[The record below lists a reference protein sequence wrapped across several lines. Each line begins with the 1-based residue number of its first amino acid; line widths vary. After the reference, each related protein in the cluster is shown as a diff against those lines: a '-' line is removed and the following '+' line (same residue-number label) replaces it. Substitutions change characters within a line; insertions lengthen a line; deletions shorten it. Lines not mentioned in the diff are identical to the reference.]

1 MTRVGIAGAAGQM
14 GRTITQLVSA
24 SDDLELTSACDHP
37 SSGLIN
43 HDSGEVAGIG
53 GLGVPILEGI
63 PTTVRACDVLV
74 DFSHADSTVEAAEA
88 CKTETKGLVIGT
100 TGLSDDQLAA
110 VKSASESVP
119 ILMSP
124 NMSIGVNITFK
135 LVEMA
140 TKALGD
146 DVDIEIFEIHHSL
159 KNDSPSGTAVRL
171 GEIVADARAVRLDD
185 KAVHGRVGYT
195 GRRERGTI
203 GFHSARGGDIVGEH
217 TVVYAGTGERVEITH
232 RAQSRMNFGAGAIRA
247 VRFIASKLEAG
258 ETGFFDMDSV
268 LGLEA

>member
-1 MTRVGIAGAAGQM
+1 M
-14 GRTITQLVSA
+14 GRTITQLILA
-24 SDDLELTSACDHP
+24 SDDLILTSACDHP
-37 SSGLIN
+37 KSGVIDR
-43 HDSGEVAGIG
+43 DSGEVAGVG
-53 GLGVPILEGI
+53 KLDVPIVTDI
-63 PTTVRACDVLV
+63 ANAVSDCDVLV
-74 DFSHADSTVEAAEA
+74 DFSHADRSVEVAEL
-88 CKTETKGLVIGT
+88 CTEHNKGLVIGT
-100 TGLSDDQLAA
+100 TGFSDEQLGV
-110 VKSASESVP
+110 VKSAAKSVP

-171 GEIVADARAVRLDD
+171 GEIVADARDVTLDD
-185 KAVHGRVGYT
+185 KAIHGRVGYT
-195 GRRERGTI
+195 GRREKGTI

-232 RAQSRMNFGAGAIRA
+232 RAQSRVNFGAGAVRA
-247 VRFIASKLEAG
+247 VRFIGEKLEVG
-258 ETGFFDMDSV
+258 ETGFFDMASV
-268 LGLEA
+268 LGLGA

>member
-1 MTRVGIAGAAGQM
+1 M
-14 GRTITQLVSA
+14 GRTITQLVTA
-24 SDDLELTSACDHP
+24 SDDLELVSACDHP
-37 SSGLIN
+37 SSGVIDL
-43 HDSGEVAGIG
+43 DTGEVAGVG
-53 GLGVPILEGI
+53 NLGVPIIAGVAE
-63 PTTVRACDVLV
+63 TVRPCDVLV
-74 DFSHADSTVEAAEA
+74 DFSHADSSVEATEL
-88 CKTETKGLVIGT
+88 CKDHNKGLVIGT
-100 TGLSDDQLAA
+100 TGFSDEQLAF
-110 VKSASESVP
+110 VMSAAESVP

-146 DVDIEIFEIHHSL
+146 DFDIEIFEIHHSL

-171 GEIVADARAVRLDD
+171 GEIVADARDVALDD

-195 GRRERGTI
+195 GRRERGAI

-232 RAQSRMNFGAGAIRA
+232 RAQSRVNFGAGAIRA
-247 VRFIASKLEAG
+247 VRFIAAKLDAG
-258 ETGFFDMDSV
+258 EAGFFDMDSV
-268 LGLEA
+268 LGLGA

>member
-1 MTRVGIAGAAGQM
+1 M
-14 GRTITQLVSA
+14 GRTITQLVTA
-24 SDDLELTSACDHP
+24 SDDLELVSACDHP
-37 SSGLIN
+37 SSGVI
-43 HDSGEVAGIG
+43 DRDTGEVAGVG
-53 GLGVPILEGI
+53 NLGVPIIEGVAE
-63 PTTVRACDVLV
+63 TVLPCDVLV
-74 DFSHADSTVEAAEA
+74 DFSHADSSVEAAEL
-88 CKTETKGLVIGT
+88 CKDHNKGLVIGT
-100 TGLSDDQLAA
+100 TGFSDEQLAF
-110 VKSASESVP
+110 VTSAAESVP

-146 DVDIEIFEIHHSL
+146 DFDIEIFEIHHSL

-171 GEIVADARAVRLDD
+171 GEIVADARDVALDD

-232 RAQSRMNFGAGAIRA
+232 RAQSRVNFGAGAIRA
-247 VRFIASKLEAG
+247 VRFIAAKLDAG

-268 LGLEA
+268 LGLGA

>member
-1 MTRVGIAGAAGQM
+1 MTRVGICGAAGQM
-14 GRTITQLVSA
+14 GRTIAQLVSA
-24 SDDLELTSACDHP
+24 SEDLELTGACDHP
-37 SSGLIN
+37 SSGVI
-43 HDSGEVAGIG
+43 DRDCGEVAGIG
-53 GLGVPILEGI
+53 SIDVPITDGI
-63 PTTVRACDVLV
+63 RDTVRHCDVLV
-74 DFSHADSTVEAAEA
+74 DFSHAESCVKAADS
-88 CKTETKGLVIGT
+88 CKKENKGLVIGT
-100 TGLSDDQLAA
+100 TGLSDQQLTA

-146 DVDIEIFEIHHSL
+146 DFDIEIFEIHHSL

-171 GEIVADARAVRLDD
+171 GEIVADAREVALVDR
-185 KAVHGRVGYT
+185 AVHGRVGYT
-195 GRRERGTI
+195 GRRENGTI

-217 TVVYAGTGERVEITH
+217 SVIYAGTGERVEITH
-232 RAQSRMNFGAGAIRA
+232 RAQSRVNFGAGAIRA
-247 VRFIASKLEAG
+247 VRFIAGRLEMG

-268 LGLEA
+268 LGLGV

>member
-1 MTRVGIAGAAGQM
+1 M
-14 GRTITQLVSA
+14 GRTITQLVTA
-24 SDDLELTSACDHP
+24 SGDLELTSACDHP
-37 SSGLIN
+37 SCGVIDRDCGEIAGVGSIN
-43 HDSGEVAGIG
+43 IPIIDGI
-53 GLGVPILEGI
+53 VE
-63 PTTVRACDVLV
+63 TVRNCDVLV
-74 DFSHADSTVEAAEA
+74 DFSHADSCVKAAES
-88 CKTETKGLVIGT
+88 CRKENKGLVIGT
-100 TGLSDDQLAA
+100 TGLSDQQLTSIQS
-110 VKSASESVP
+110 VSESVP

-146 DVDIEIFEIHHSL
+146 DVDIEVFEIHHSL

-171 GEIVADARAVRLDD
+171 GEIVANAREVALED

-195 GRRERGTI
+195 GRREKGTI

-232 RAQSRMNFGAGAIRA
+232 RAQSRVNFGAGAVRA
-247 VRFIASKLEAG
+247 VRFIATKLHQG
-258 ETGFFDMDSV
+258 EHGFFDMDSV
-268 LGLEA
+268 LGLGA

>member
-1 MTRVGIAGAAGQM
+1 MTHVGICGAAGQM
-14 GRTITQLVSA
+14 GRTIIQLVTA

-37 SSGLIN
+37 ASGAIEQ
-43 HDSGEVAGIG
+43 DAGEVAGVGNLDI
-53 GLGVPILEGI
+53 PIMRGI
-63 PTTVRACDVLV
+63 EDTVRRCDVLV
-74 DFSHADSTVEAAEA
+74 DFSHADSSVEAVGA
-88 CKTETKGLVIGT
+88 CLEHKKGLVIGT
-100 TGLSDDQLAA
+100 TGFSDEQLGT
-110 VKSASESVP
+110 VKSAAGSIP
-119 ILMSP
+119 ILLSP

-171 GEIVADARAVRLDD
+171 GEIVADARDVRLDD
-185 KAVHGRVGYT
+185 QAVHGRVGYT
-195 GRRERGTI
+195 GRREKGTI

-232 RAQSRMNFGAGAIRA
+232 RAQSRVNFGAGAIRA
-247 VRFIASKLEAG
+247 VRFIAAKLDAT

-268 LGLEA
+268 LGLGA

>member
-1 MTRVGIAGAAGQM
+1 M
-14 GRTITQLVSA
+14 GRTITQLVTS
-24 SDDLELTSACDHP
+24 SDDLQLSSACDHP
-37 SSGLIN
+37 NSGVISR
-43 HDSGEVAGIG
+43 DIGEVAGIG
-53 GLGVPILEGI
+53 NINVPIVDGI
-63 PTTVRACDVLV
+63 ADTVRDCDVLV
-74 DFSHADSTVEAAEA
+74 DFSHADSSVEAAEF
-88 CKTETKGLVIGT
+88 CKRQNKGLVIGT
-100 TGLSDDQLAA
+100 TGLSDEQLVA
-110 VKSASESVP
+110 VKLASEFVP

-171 GEIVADARAVRLDD
+171 GEIVADAREVTLDE
-185 KAVHGRVGYT
+185 KAVHGRVGFT

-232 RAQSRMNFGAGAIRA
+232 RAQSRVNFGAGAIRA
-247 VRFIASKLEAG
+247 VRFIAAKLNAG

-268 LGLEA
+268 LGLGS

>member
-1 MTRVGIAGAAGQM
+1 M
-14 GRTITQLVSA
+14 GRTITQLVTA
-24 SDDLELTSACDHP
+24 SDDLQLTSACDHP
-37 SSGLIN
+37 NSGVIS
-43 HDSGEVAGIG
+43 HDAGEVAGVGNID
-53 GLGVPILEGI
+53 VPIVEGI
-63 PTTVRACDVLV
+63 ADTVRDCDVLV
-74 DFSHADSTVEAAEA
+74 DFTHADSSVEAAES
-88 CKTETKGLVIGT
+88 CKSQNRGLVIGT

-110 VKSASESVP
+110 VKVASESVP

-140 TKALGD
+140 TRALGD

-171 GEIVADARAVRLDD
+171 GEIVADARDVTLDE

-195 GRRERGTI
+195 GKRERGTI

-232 RAQSRMNFGAGAIRA
+232 RAQSRVNFGAGAIRA
-247 VRFIASKLEAG
+247 VRFIAAKLDIG

-268 LGLEA
+268 LGLGA

>member
-1 MTRVGIAGAAGQM
+1 M
-14 GRTITQLVSA
+14 GRTITQLVTA
-24 SDDLELTSACDHP
+24 SDDLKLTSACDHP
-37 SSGLIN
+37 NSGVIN
-43 HDSGEVAGIG
+43 HDSGEISGVGNVN
-53 GLGVPILEGI
+53 VPIVEEI
-63 PTTVRACDVLV
+63 ADTVRDCDVLV
-74 DFSHADSTVEAAEA
+74 DFSHADSAVEAAEC
-88 CKTETKGLVIGT
+88 CKRQNRGLVIGT

-110 VKSASESVP
+110 VKLASESVP

-140 TKALGD
+140 TRALGD

-171 GEIVADARAVRLDD
+171 GEIVADARDVTLDE

-195 GRRERGTI
+195 GKRERGTI

-232 RAQSRMNFGAGAIRA
+232 RAQSRVNFGAGAIRA
-247 VRFIASKLEAG
+247 VRFIAAKLDIG

-268 LGLEA
+268 LGLGA

>member
-1 MTRVGIAGAAGQM
+1 MTRVGICGAAGQM
-14 GRTITQLVSA
+14 GRTITQLVTA
-24 SDDLELTSACDHP
+24 SDDLELTGACDHP
-37 SSGLIN
+37 KSGAVG

-53 GLGVPILEGI
+53 KNDVPIIVGI
-63 PTTVRACDVLV
+63 ADTVQRCDVLV
-74 DFSHADSTVEAAEA
+74 DFSHADSSLEAVEA
-88 CKTETKGLVIGT
+88 CKEQNRGLVIGT
-100 TGLSDDQLAA
+100 TGFSDEQLGA
-110 VKSASESVP
+110 VKSAAGRIP

-171 GEIVADARAVRLDD
+171 GEIVADARDVALDD
-185 KAVHGRVGYT
+185 KAIHGRVGYT

-232 RAQSRMNFGAGAIRA
+232 RAQSRVNFGAGAIRA
-247 VRFIASKLEAG
+247 ARFIAGKLDAG

-268 LGLEA
+268 LGLGA

>member
-1 MTRVGIAGAAGQM
+1 M
-14 GRTITQLVSA
+14 GRTITQLVTA
-24 SDDLELTSACDHP
+24 SEDLQLTSACDHLD
-37 SSGLIN
+37 SGAISR
-43 HDSGEVAGIG
+43 DSGEIAGVG
-53 GLGVPILEGI
+53 NLDVPIIEDI
-63 PTTVRACDVLV
+63 ADTVRSCDVLV
-74 DFSHADSTVEAAEA
+74 DFSHADSSVQAAES
-88 CKTETKGLVIGT
+88 CREHNKGLVIGT
-100 TGLSDDQLAA
+100 TGFSEEQLDT
-110 VKSASESVP
+110 VKSVALSVP

-140 TKALGD
+140 TAALGD
-146 DVDIEIFEIHHSL
+146 DFDIEIFEIHHSL

-171 GEIVADARAVRLDD
+171 GEIVAEARNVSLDD

-195 GRRERGTI
+195 GRREKGTI

-232 RAQSRMNFGAGAIRA
+232 RAQSRVNFGAGAIRA
-247 VRFIASKLEAG
+247 VRFIADKLEVG

-268 LGLEA
+268 LGLGA

>member
-1 MTRVGIAGAAGQM
+1 MTRVGICGAAGQM
-14 GRTITQLVSA
+14 GRTITQLVTA
-24 SDDLELTSACDHP
+24 SDDLQLTSACDHP
-37 SSGLIN
+37 SSGAI
-43 HDSGEVAGIG
+43 DRDAGEVAGVGNLDVAITQ
-53 GLGVPILEGI
+53 GI
-63 PTTVRACDVLV
+63 ADTVRQCDVLV
-74 DFSHADSTVEAAEA
+74 DFSHADSSVEATES
-88 CKTETKGLVIGT
+88 CKNENKGLVIGT
-100 TGLSDDQLAA
+100 TGLSGQQLAI
-110 VKSASESVP
+110 VKVASESVP

-146 DVDIEIFEIHHSL
+146 EVDIEIFEIHHSL

-171 GEIVADARAVRLDD
+171 GEIVADARKVALDD
-185 KAVHGRVGYT
+185 KAVHGRVGHT
-195 GRRERGTI
+195 GRREKGTI

-232 RAQSRMNFGAGAIRA
+232 RAQSRVNFGAGAIRA
-247 VRFIASKLEAG
+247 VRFIAAKLDGG

-268 LGLEA
+268 LGLGA